1 MEFCLFAL
9 VKSQGKKKVIH
20 IFVMMLDVNVK
31 ADVNMDN
38 NDYVAKMNTN
48 ALILLELL
56 LFSPECNIFLQTVL
70 SIMVIFI
77 EPC

>member
-38 NDYVAKMNTN
+38 NNYVAKMNTN
-48 ALILLELL
+48 ALI
-56 LFSPECNIFLQTVL
+56 
-70 SIMVIFI
+70 FI
-77 EPC
+77 TGITFVFTGV